1 MVVHRKESRVAVL
14 LVLEVGLQVVHRV
27 VVVLH
32 AQVVHQVEV
41 VLHAQVV
48 HRLVVVFRKECRVAV
63 LLVQVVVLPVVLQI
77 DYSFVANHE
86 HQTVQVVGLHAQ
98 AQAVDFLVLLVP
110 EVVPRKVQLAVL
122 QDHDILSEIQE
133 EVGLLGLLCLY
144 IQVASLRKV
153 QEVED

>member
-1 MVVHRKESRVAVL
+1 M
-14 LVLEVGLQVVHRV
+14 
-27 VVVLH
+27 
-32 AQVVHQVEV
+32 
-41 VLHAQVV
+41 V
-48 HRLVVVFRKECRVAV
+48 HRLVVVGLHA
-63 LLVQVVVLPVVLQI
+63 QVVVLPVVLQI

-98 AQAVDFLVLLVP
+98 AVDFLVLLVP
-110 EVVPRKVQLAVL
+110 EVVLRKVRLAVL

>member
-1 MVVHRKESRVAVL
+1 MVLPNEIVKPLLSFVAAYSGAVVHRKECRAAVL

-86 HQTVQVVGLHAQ
+86 HQTVQVVDLHAQ
-98 AQAVDFLVLLVP
+98 AQAVDFQVLLVL

-122 QDHDILSEIQE
+122 
-133 EVGLLGLLCLY
+133 
-144 IQVASLRKV
+144 
-153 QEVED
+153 